1 MSNVNFKCVDNDK
14 RTMWSWVATMQAMR
28 VRPVGGNY
36 KFLILEV
43 VDEGMPLRT
52 IDDVVSINIKQK
64 A

>member
-43 VDEGMPLRT
+43 VDEGMPLE
-52 IDDVVSINIKQK
+52 Q
-64 A
+64 